1 MALKKL
7 AIDSRS
13 KDKDFLAFRNLL
25 DKWKVSRSKK
35 KQKEM
40 TSEMAMLFLTFI
52 HQKVHFLSGGE
63 PAADT

>member
-1 MALKKL
+1 MES
-7 AIDSRS
+7 I
-13 KDKDFLAFRNLL
+13 
-25 DKWKVSRSKK
+25 KVKK